1 MRNFVVGII
10 PTLAAL
16 SFLVTA
22 CNRHGTDV
30 RQQIVG
36 TWVQGPHTLTLA
48 PDGSYTSVFPAKPPI
63 TYKARWHIDH
73 GYLVVTDIKSNSV
86 PVAGNNTVKIVA
98 VDSHHL
104 EMTLGTNR
112 IVMIR

>member
-1 MRNFVVGII
+1 M

-16 SFLVTA
+16 GFLLTA
-22 CNRHGTDV
+22 CNRHGADP

-48 PDGSYTSVFPAKPPI
+48 PDGSYTSVFPGKPAITFKAK
-63 TYKARWHIDH
+63 WQIDR
-73 GYLVVTDIKSNSV
+73 GFLVVTDIKSNSV
-86 PVAGNNTVKIVA
+86 PMTGNTVVKIVQ
-98 VDSHHL
+98 VDQHHL
-104 EMTLGTNR
+104 VMALGTNR